1 MNIQIPSLIHYDV
14 RKNHQ
19 KRKFSGKK
27 KGIKQKA
34 RFWIKKLNNQFSQI
48 GLDVYHHHSIMFKQH
63 KRKLLMFLQ

>member
-1 MNIQIPSLIHYDV
+1 MMLERTI
-14 RKNHQ
+14 RKGN
-19 KRKFSGKK
+19 FLEK

-34 RFWIKKLNNQFSQI
+34 RFWIKKLNHQFSEI